1 MPVAEFFLEVNSTP
15 ENLAVIRNK
24 IRAYTKSFKVPLS
37 VIDDIELVVDEAATN
52 VLEHAY
58 SDPVPGLI
66 QIRAW
71 KKADTITIAIRDFGR
86 GYKPRPVSY
95 TDVRRILEGYTR
107 KGMGRF
113 IMKEC
118 MDSVR
123 YKSIPR
129 KYNETLMVKK
139 LKRNR

>member
-1 MPVAEFFLEVNSTP
+1 MPVSEFFLEVSSTP

-24 IRAYTKSFKVPLS
+24 IRAYTKSFKVS
-37 VIDDIELVVDEAATN
+37 VTVVDDIELAVDEAATN

-58 SDPVPGLI
+58 SNQAQGLI

-71 KKADTITIAIRDFGR
+71 KEAEALTIVVRDFGR
-86 GYKPRPVSY
+86 GYKPQPVTY
-95 TDVRRILEGYTR
+95 KDIRRILEGYAR

-129 KYNETLMVKK
+129 KHNETLMVKK
-139 LKRNR
+139 LKRDR

>member
-1 MPVAEFFLEVNSTP
+1 MPVSEFFLEVSSTS
-15 ENLAVIRNK
+15 ENLAMIRSK
-24 IRAYTKSFKVPLS
+24 IRAYTKSFKVPLA
-37 VIDDIELVVDEAATN
+37 VIDEVELSVDEAVTN

-58 SDPVPGLI
+58 SDQAKGLI

-71 KKADTITIAIRDFGR
+71 KKSDSLTVTIRDFGA
-86 GYKPRPVSY
+86 GYKPRPVSCR
-95 TDVRRILEGYTR
+95 DIRRILEGYTR

-129 KYNETLMVKK
+129 KYNETILVKK
-139 LKRNR
+139 IKRGR